1 MKRTFIFLLFLASL
15 ASCKTQQYA
24 VKVPDCIDVEIRRI
38 QAEAPAKPPLE
49 VWQWKVG
56 EEVFYYITAPCCD
69 QFTTLMNSNCELG
82 MAARKAPLAPRARA
96 SAISCPPGIS
106 GMMWTARS
114 NSSLSSQCRM

>member
-69 QFTTLMNSNCELG
+69 QFTTLMNSNCE
-82 MAARKAPLAPRARA
+82 RVCAPDGG
-96 SAISCPPGIS
+96 ITGQGDGNCPPGIDQAEKTLV
-106 GMMWTARS
+106 WKDER
-114 NSSLSSQCRM
+114 